1 MTRPDTVS
9 ATGVVPMD
17 LGFKGTRDYL
27 HGTDL
32 YDGTLQALQ
41 RVASGFAHGRL
52 RMVIHEFARR
62 QCDLVYATGAAPCPR
77 PEAAR
82 AEFWLS
88 GGVSAWLTE
97 SARPVTRRRPYPE
110 HEITAGSRIDG
121 TTIHAGGAPSFSP
134 VEVLVTLTKELHL
147 ALRGRDRRWAFT
159 RLELERP
166 LEDTDVASLQIELL
180 QALGNRLTRCVVRIA
195 REPLGHIF
203 FSAV

>member
-9 ATGVVPMD
+9 PTGAVPMD

-32 YDGTLQALQ
+32 YDGTMQALR
-41 RVASGFAHGRL
+41 RVAPDFAHGRVK
-52 RMVIHEFARR
+52 MVIHEFARR

-77 PEAAR
+77 PEGAR
-82 AEFWLS
+82 VEFSLS
-88 GGVSAWLTE
+88 GGVSAWLAET
-97 SARPVTRRRPYPE
+97 ARPVTRRRPYPE
-110 HEITAGSRIDG
+110 HEIAAGSRIDG
-121 TTIHAGGAPSFSP
+121 STIHAGGAPSFSP
-134 VEVLVTLTKELHL
+134 IEVLVTLTKELHL
-147 ALRGRDRRWAFT
+147 ALRGRHRRWAFT

-166 LEDTDVASLQIELL
+166 LEEADVAGLQIELL
-180 QALGNRLTRCVVRIA
+180 QALGNRLTRCAVRGA